1 MLVFFSLFTALLLVL
16 IDQLTK
22 ELVVLQVKP
31 VGDIPVI
38 DGLLNWTYREN
49 TGAAFSMFSDSRHV
63 FLISTTVLMALCL
76 YLLVT
81 KYAKNGFMCFV
92 FALILGGGAGNMIDR
107 VAAGYVVDF
116 IHLSF
121 FSAIF
126 NFADCCVTVGASILF
141 VAILG
146 SIVKDFLEKKK
157 KKMAQAQGDDPASA
171 PVEE

>member
-1 MLVFFSLFTALLLVL
+1 MLIFFSLFTALLIVL

-22 ELVVLQVKP
+22 ALVVLQVKP

-38 DGLLNWTYREN
+38 EGWLNWTYREN
-49 TGAAFSMFSDSRHV
+49 TGAAFSMFSDSRYV

-76 YLLVT
+76 YLLFF
-81 KYAKNGFMCFV
+81 KYRNSGFMCFV

-107 VAAGYVVDF
+107 LALGYVVDF

-126 NFADCCVTVGASILF
+126 NFADCCVTVGASILA
-141 VAILG
+141 VAIIG
-146 SIVKDFLEKKK
+146 SMVKEWLDNRKKK
-157 KKMAQAQGDDPASA
+157 AAKQAQKADS
-171 PVEE
+171 VEES

>member
-22 ELVVLQVKP
+22 ALVVLQVKP

-49 TGAAFSMFSDSRHV
+49 TGAAFSMFSDSRYV

-76 YLLVT
+76 YLLFF
-81 KYAKNGFMCFV
+81 KYSKNALMCFI

-107 VAAGYVVDF
+107 LALGYVVDF
-116 IHLSF
+116 IHVSF

-126 NFADCCVTVGASILF
+126 NFADCCVTVGAGILF
-141 VAILG
+141 VIILG
-146 SIVKDFLEKKK
+146 SMVKEWLEKWKNKK
-157 KKMAQAQGDDPASA
+157 SAAADQAAASA
-171 PVEE
+171 DEP